1 MKNQTPKKSGKEKM
15 ISFRALPE
23 EVDSWSE
30 MAEAEGRSLSNW
42 IRTKVNKSLEDN
54 NPPEPKPVSEEP
66 TEAEESDPSTPSR
79 PPHRK
84 S

>member
-1 MKNQTPKKSGKEKM
+1 
-15 ISFRALPE
+15 
-23 EVDSWSE
+23 
-30 MAEAEGRSLSNW
+30 MAKADDRSLSNW
-42 IRTKVNKSLEDN
+42 IRLKVNKSAEDN
-54 NPPEPKPVSEEP
+54 KQTEPKPVSEEP